1 MRRTVKSDGGVVV
14 LKLGGSLL
22 SLPDL
27 HVRLGVLLVELSEQR
42 VVIVTGGGVAA
53 DRIRM
58 LDDRLRLSAV
68 QCHRDAIGTMSFS
81 AGVLV
86 RTGMGL
92 RLATDRRSAERIWA
106 SGQVAV
112 LSTAEFLGGEG
123 RSVYASLPESWL
135 VTSDSIA
142 ASIADFWGAE
152 LLILGKSCDPE
163 VTSLGAL
170 SLAGMVDGWLERLP
184 GRFRLEWCN
193 LRKSPIE
200 SREIQRGQWQSA
212 EGIPGR

>member
-1 MRRTVKSDGGVVV
+1 MRRTVKSDGAVVV
-14 LKLGGSLL
+14 VKLGGSLL
-22 SLPDL
+22 SLSDL
-27 HVRLGVLLVELSEQR
+27 HVRLRVLLSELSEQR
-42 VVIVTGGGVAA
+42 VVIVTGGGFAA

-58 LDDRLRLSAV
+58 LDDRLRLSAG
-68 QCHRDAIGTMSFS
+68 QCHRDAIGTMSFT

-86 RTGMGL
+86 RTGTGL
-92 RLATDRRSAERIWA
+92 RLATDRSSAESIWA
-106 SGQVAV
+106 VGQVAV

-152 LLILGKSCDPE
+152 LLILGKSCEPE
-163 VTSLGAL
+163 GTSLGAL

-193 LRKSPIE
+193 LRNS
-200 SREIQRGQWQSA
+200 SSHRQVIQRCTESDR
-212 EGIPGR
+212 GRNS

>member
-1 MRRTVKSDGGVVV
+1 MRRTLKSDGAVVV
-14 LKLGGSLL
+14 VKLGGSLL

-27 HVRLGVLLVELSEQR
+27 HVRLRVLLSELSEQR
-42 VVIVTGGGVAA
+42 VVIVTGGGIAA

-86 RTGMGL
+86 RTGTGL
-92 RLATDRRSAERIWA
+92 QLATDRSSAESIWA
-106 SGQVAV
+106 VGQVAV

-152 LLILGKSCDPE
+152 LLILGKSCEPE
-163 VTSLGAL
+163 GTSLGEL

-193 LRKSPIE
+193 LRKS
-200 SREIQRGQWQSA
+200 SSHRQVIQRGA
-212 EGIPGR
+212 EADRGRNS